1 MLNGVRHGKQQ
12 TNLKFLFR
20 CSVGSGSAFVVCPP
34 AGEAGEVGEDEEVSE
49 VQTPRTADHEET
61 DSNPVSLRDEFTGN
75 EVCHSDVKTPSL
87 SVRTV
92 RLQVGAATNCFGPL
106 HPTNDTDE

>member
-1 MLNGVRHGKQQ
+1 
-12 TNLKFLFR
+12 
-20 CSVGSGSAFVVCPP
+20 
-34 AGEAGEVGEDEEVSE
+34 VGEDEDVGEDEGVSE

-87 SVRTV
+87 CTNGSPPSRCRDELFRT
-92 RLQVGAATNCFGPL
+92 AAP
-106 HPTNDTDE
+106 DERH